1 MRQMIEQAT
10 NLPSIPQVVQ
20 RLIASIGDD
29 DVTTD
34 KLANIITSDQAI
46 TAKVLRLANS
56 ARFGRQRQ
64 VGSVKDALVVLG
76 RDALRTLVLS
86 IGLVSSFKAPATF
99 DLNAYWRR
107 SFMLANRAKWLAK
120 LNKADPEIAY
130 TCGLLHGIGEYL
142 IHIVEPELAK
152 TIDQQVEGGAPRR
165 KTQLELF
172 GFDYTMAGSELAK
185 YWKFPDEIADAILWQ
200 QQPAGSGALLPYAT
214 LLFLARYMI
223 VYREQVSAGNFDELP
238 VRLIHAAHMDLD
250 ETYRRMQDFTEDDA
264 DIIALLQ
271 Q

>member
-1 MRQMIEQAT
+1 MQQMIEQAT
-10 NLPSIPQVVQ
+10 NLPSIPEVVQ
-20 RLIASIGDD
+20 KLIASMNDD
-29 DVTTD
+29 DVSTD
-34 KLANIITSDQAI
+34 KLATIITSDQAI

-56 ARFGRQRQ
+56 ARYGRQRK

-99 DLNAYWRR
+99 DLNAFWRR

-120 LNKADPEIAY
+120 LNKADPEVAY

-142 IHIVEPELAK
+142 IHIIEPELAK
-152 TIDQQVEGGAPRR
+152 TIDEQVEGGAARR

-185 YWKFPDEIADAILWQ
+185 YWKFPDDIADAILWQ
-200 QQPAGSGALLPYAT
+200 QQPAGSGTLLPYAT
-214 LLFLARYMI
+214 LLYLARYMI
-223 VYREQVSAGNFDELP
+223 HYREHVSEGNFDELP
-238 VRLIHAAHMDLD
+238 VKLIHAAHMNLD
-250 ETYRRMQDFTEDDA
+250 DTYASMRDFTEEES
-264 DIIALLQ
+264 DISAMLQ
-271 Q
+271 

>member
-1 MRQMIEQAT
+1 MKQMIEQAT
-10 NLPSIPQVVQ
+10 NLPSIPQVLQ
-20 RLIASIGDD
+20 KLIATMNDEDTS
-29 DVTTD
+29 TD
-34 KLANIITSDQAI
+34 KLATIISNDQTI

-56 ARFGRQRQ
+56 VHFGRQRK

-76 RDALRTLVLS
+76 RDTLRTLVLS

-99 DLNAYWRR
+99 DLNAFWRR

-120 LNKADPEIAY
+120 LNKSDPEIAY

-142 IHIVEPELAK
+142 IHIIEPELAK
-152 TIDQQVEGGAPRR
+152 TIDEQVEGGAARR

-172 GFDYTMAGSELAK
+172 GFDYTMAGSELAR
-185 YWKFPDEIADAILWQ
+185 YWKFPDDIADAILWQ

-214 LLFLARYMI
+214 LLYLARYMI
-223 VYREQVSAGNFDELP
+223 LYREQVSAGNFDELP
-238 VRLIHAAHMDLD
+238 VKLIHAAHMNLD
-250 ETYRRMQDFTEDDA
+250 DTYSRMRDFTEDNE
-264 DIIALLQ
+264 DIMAMLQ

>member
-1 MRQMIEQAT
+1 MKQMIEQAT
-10 NLPSIPQVVQ
+10 NLPSIPEVLQK
-20 RLIASIGDD
+20 LIATIHDEETS
-29 DVTTD
+29 TD
-34 KLANIITSDQAI
+34 KLATIISNDQAI

-56 ARFGRQRQ
+56 VHFGRQRK

-76 RDALRTLVLS
+76 RDTLRTLVLS

-99 DLNAYWRR
+99 DLKAYWHR

-142 IHIVEPELAK
+142 IHIMEPELAK
-152 TIDQQVEGGAPRR
+152 TIDEQVEGGAPRR

-185 YWKFPDEIADAILWQ
+185 YWKFPNEIADAILWQ
-200 QQPAGSGALLPYAT
+200 QQPAGSGTLLPYPT
-214 LLFLARYMI
+214 LLYLARYMI

-238 VRLIHAAHMDLD
+238 VKLVHAAHMDLD
-250 ETYRRMQDFTEDDA
+250 DTYARMRSFTEDES
-264 DIIALLQ
+264 DIYSMLQ
-271 Q
+271 

>member
-10 NLPSIPQVVQ
+10 NLPSIPEVVQ
-20 RLIASIGDD
+20 KLIASMNDP
-29 DVTTD
+29 DVSTET
-34 KLANIITSDQAI
+34 LAGIITSDQAI
-46 TAKVLRLANS
+46 MAKVLRLANS
-56 ARFGRQRQ
+56 ARYGGQRK

-86 IGLVSSFKAPATF
+86 IGLVSSFKAPASF
-99 DLNAYWRR
+99 DLKAYWRR

-120 LNKADPEIAY
+120 LNNSDPEVAY

-142 IHIVEPELAK
+142 IHIIEPELAK
-152 TIDQQVEGGAPRR
+152 TIDEQVEGGAARR

-185 YWKFPDEIADAILWQ
+185 YWKFPDDIADAILWQ

-214 LLFLARYMI
+214 LLYLARYMI
-223 VYREQVSAGNFDELP
+223 LYREQVSESKFDELP
-238 VRLIHAAHMDLD
+238 VKLIHAAHMNLED
-250 ETYRRMQDFTEDDA
+250 TYRRMGDFSEDND
-264 DIIALLQ
+264 DIIMMLQ